1 MRATFNAIF
10 DRLLDACAWLA
21 CLLLVFQVVSVSAEV
36 VARYFFGVSF
46 GAVTALNEWSLV
58 FLTFLGAAW
67 LQREGG
73 HTSDNSLL
81 AMFPAWVRP
90 MSIWFGWA
98 HRYRIV
104 RVSGLVRHQGDVG
117 ELCDQCVRFLQA
129 ARSSNLSHLRNYPD
143 RKPAVADP
151 AVADLTKPSSRGEPS
166 DGPKGRCL
174 RHRKDSDDGM
184 VRCLAPPDG

>member
-73 HTSDNSLL
+73 HTSDDSLL

-98 HRYRIV
+98 IGIV
-104 RVSGLVRHQGDVG
+104 SCGFLVWYGTKVTWANYTTKAYDFFKLREVPIYPIYAIIPIGSLLWLIQLLRTSPNRTAAESPPTDQKVDV
-117 ELCDQCVRFLQA
+117 
-129 ARSSNLSHLRNYPD
+129 
-143 RKPAVADP
+143 
-151 AVADLTKPSSRGEPS
+151 
-166 DGPKGRCL
+166 
-174 RHRKDSDDGM
+174 
-184 VRCLAPPDG
+184 